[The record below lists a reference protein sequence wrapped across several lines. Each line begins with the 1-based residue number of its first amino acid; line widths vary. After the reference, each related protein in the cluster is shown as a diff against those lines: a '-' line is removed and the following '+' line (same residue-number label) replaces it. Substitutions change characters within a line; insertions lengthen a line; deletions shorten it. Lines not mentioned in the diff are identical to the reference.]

1 MLPLS
6 GEGSQGKSYY
16 LNGPPRFILFFPEL
30 GKCLYVF
37 WGVWCGVGIF
47 WVGGGGGL
55 CQCKG
60 RVLSQV
66 KPIQS

>member
-1 MLPLS
+1 M
-6 GEGSQGKSYY
+6 
-16 LNGPPRFILFFPEL
+16 
-30 GKCLYVF
+30 
-37 WGVWCGVGIF
+37 WGVF
-47 WVGGGGGL
+47 SFFLGGGGGEGF